1 MMPNMSGETC
11 LKKLKENPSF
21 NTPVI
26 ALTADAVA
34 GAKERYLNEGFKDYL
49 QKPFSREQ
57 MKEKLNNIFR
67 N

>member
-1 MMPNMSGETC
+1 MF
-11 LKKLKENPSF
+11 KKIKRKSIIQHS
-21 NTPVI
+21 VI

-34 GAKERYLNEGFKDYL
+34 GAKERYLSEGFKDYL